1 MVWVDAGHVWPRVG
15 KGKKKSKLGK
25 PTRRRTAQR
34 HAAPQTILM
43 KGARKTMK
51 TKQRLDQDVLN
62 PKFLISKFH
71 PASHCNSPPHN
82 NSGSAWLYRLR
93 MINRSFDSLQ
103 DAVGNG
109 AVCGV
114 STPPAAC
121 GFASPL
127 NIILSKEIP

>member
-1 MVWVDAGHVWPRVG
+1 MDAGHVWPRVG

-62 PKFLISKFH
+62 PKGVKH
-71 PASHCNSPPHN
+71 SHLHAAGRWRLAPFR
-82 NSGSAWLYRLR
+82 SA
-93 MINRSFDSLQ
+93 
-103 DAVGNG
+103 
-109 AVCGV
+109 
-114 STPPAAC
+114 
-121 GFASPL
+121 
-127 NIILSKEIP
+127 

>member
-1 MVWVDAGHVWPRVG
+1 MDAGHVWPRVG

-62 PKFLISKFH
+62 PDPKSKIPPSISVQFPTPQKFWLRLVMQAPHDKSK
-71 PASHCNSPPHN
+71 
-82 NSGSAWLYRLR
+82 LR
-93 MINRSFDSLQ
+93 FTAEALEWSEYV
-103 DAVGNG
+103 A
-109 AVCGV
+109 
-114 STPPAAC
+114 
-121 GFASPL
+121 
-127 NIILSKEIP
+127 